1 MGIIGQRP
9 GDNQII
15 QSNTLLKQET
25 EVVANDEELNN
36 SAEEIQFNMGGGEAV
51 VDDQMLGQGE
61 DDFQ

>member
-15 QSNTLLKQET
+15 QSKTLLKQET
-25 EVVANDEELNN
+25 EVAANDEELNN

-51 VDDQMLGQGE
+51 VDDQMLGQGD

>member
-9 GDNQII
+9 ADNQII
-15 QSNTLLKQET
+15 QSKTLLKQET
-25 EVVANDEELNN
+25 EVAANDEELNN

-51 VDDQMLGQGE
+51 VDDQMLGQGD